1 VDKKKRKGKR
11 KEEEGHLQKDLSLFI
26 PVFSSPSHPF

>member
-1 VDKKKRKGKR
+1 MNR

-26 PVFSSPSHPF
+26 PVFSHPF